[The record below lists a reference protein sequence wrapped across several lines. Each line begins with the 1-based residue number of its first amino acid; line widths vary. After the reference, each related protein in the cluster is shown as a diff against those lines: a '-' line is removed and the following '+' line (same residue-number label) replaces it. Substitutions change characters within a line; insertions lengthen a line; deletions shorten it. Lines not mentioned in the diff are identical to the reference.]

1 MTKNTI
7 VKQNTKVKQK
17 ASKAPKYQELNDS
30 ELEVV
35 CGGKCTSEDCAR

>member
-1 MTKNTI
+1 MSK
-7 VKQNTKVKQK
+7 NTKVKQK

-35 CGGKCTSEDCAR
+35 CGGKCGPDNC